1 MVDTDELTNYAF
13 TEQTPQEYDDAD
25 VFVGAFDD

>member
-13 TEQTPQEYDDAD
+13 TEQTQHEYDDAD
-25 VFVGAFDD
+25 VFVSAFDD